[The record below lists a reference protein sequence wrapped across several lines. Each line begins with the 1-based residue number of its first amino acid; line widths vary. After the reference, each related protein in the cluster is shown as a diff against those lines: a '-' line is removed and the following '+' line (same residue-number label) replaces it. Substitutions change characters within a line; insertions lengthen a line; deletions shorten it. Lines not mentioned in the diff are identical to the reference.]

1 MSEIISLS
9 EVRKRQGN
17 TSKSKSQSKPNTQ
30 SARAGEIPTDDEDRA
45 MMAIYLTIEKARFSP
60 FTTKSD
66 FARMAA
72 NEIALAASEGLI
84 STRLDNG
91 VFCNKWMITQ
101 EGLQFLEEMQ
111 DDYGPD

>member
-9 EVRKRQGN
+9 EVRKKQGN
-17 TSKSKSQSKPNTQ
+17 TSKSKSQSKPTTK
-30 SARAGEIPTDDEDRA
+30 SVRAGEIPTDPVDEA
-45 MMAIYLTIEKARFSP
+45 MMAIYMTIEKARASP
-60 FTTKSD
+60 FTTKSE
-66 FARMAA
+66 FARIAA
-72 NEIALAASEGLI
+72 NEVALAASEGLI

-101 EGLQFLEEMQ
+101 EGLQFLEEFQ